1 MEMLKC
7 GKEGNLCKLNA
18 VITYREWLD
27 DFASPETKLA
37 GEKVIA
43 QEIELIRQTLPDVYE
58 HFMTYYQK
66 TQGGERDLFF

>member
-27 DFASPETKLA
+27 DFASPETKA
-37 GEKVIA
+37 VGEKVIA
-43 QEIELIRQTLPDVYE
+43 QEIERIRQTLPQAYE
-58 HFMTYYQK
+58 TFMTMYQK
-66 TQGGERDLFF
+66 TKDGTRDLFF